1 MGKSFLSVLQK
12 NPKVLDG
19 VLRGVERE
27 CLRMTPH
34 GYLAETGHPR
44 ALGSSLTN
52 SLITTDFSEA
62 MLELVTP
69 PLPCIDGVLAW
80 LADIHQ
86 FVYRNIGDELLW
98 PASMPCILRGEESV
112 PIARFGRSNK
122 ARFKEVYRTGL
133 KNRYGSLMQSIA
145 GIHYNVSLPDELWEK
160 WAKWKGLD
168 EPLKD
173 VKSIGYFHII
183 RNFLRLSWIIPYLF
197 GASPALCKTYIK
209 GKKDHGLEEWD
220 NDTAFLPYAT
230 SLRMSD
236 IGYQNIA
243 QHKLQISFDD
253 LQSYVSGLLEATM
266 TEEPAFVPIGVV
278 ADGEYKQLNTSI
290 LQIENEFYCSIRPKR
305 ISRSEERP
313 AIALKRHG
321 VEYLEVRSLDVDP
334 FEPTGVG
341 RDQLLFIE
349 GLLIHCLIADSPTFT
364 PDDRQ
369 EMSKNMR
376 SIIYEGRRPGLTL
389 SRQGQEITLH
399 EWADEIFSAMESF
412 CPLLDD
418 CCGSRGYCQ
427 GLCRQRERVHHP
439 ELTPSARLLH
449 LMKDRGHS
457 FFHIAMRQ
465 TVDFE
470 RYFKNRQTSTE
481 RMTKIVAEAASSLV
495 KQEATERNERS
506 SFEAYLRDYFNSTK

>member
-1 MGKSFLSVLQK
+1 MAKTFLDLLHED
-12 NPKVLDG
+12 PKILDG

-27 CLRMTPH
+27 CLRMTPD
-34 GYLAETGHPR
+34 GYLAETKHPR
-44 ALGSSLTN
+44 ALGSPLTN
-52 SLITTDFSEA
+52 SYITTDFSEA

-69 PLPCIDGVLAW
+69 PLPCIDSVLAW
-80 LADIHQ
+80 LSDIHQ

-98 PASMPCILRGEESV
+98 PASMPCILRGEEAV
-112 PIARFGRSNK
+112 PVAKFGKSNK
-122 ARFKEVYRTGL
+122 AKFKEVYRIGL

-145 GIHYNVSLPDELWEK
+145 GIHYNVSLPDELWKK
-160 WAKWKGLD
+160 WAKWKGL
-168 EPLKD
+168 EKPLKD

-209 GKKDHGLEEWD
+209 GKKDHGLEAWD
-220 NDTAFLPYAT
+220 SDTAFLPYAT

-243 QHKLQISFDD
+243 QHKLNVSFDD
-253 LQSYVSGLLEATM
+253 VESYVDGLLEATQI
-266 TEEPAFVPIGVV
+266 EEPTFAEIGLIE
-278 ADGEYKQLNTSI
+278 DGEYKQLNTSI

-313 AIALKRHG
+313 AVALARHG

-349 GLLIHCLIADSPTFT
+349 GLLIHCLIDESPPFT
-364 PDDRQ
+364 EACRR
-369 EMSKNMR
+369 EMTANMR

-389 SRQGQEITLH
+389 TKEGQEISLH
-399 EWADEIFSAMESF
+399 EWADEIFSGMERF
-412 CPLLDD
+412 CPLMDD
-418 CCGSRGYCQ
+418 CCGSSGYCR
-427 GLCRQRERVHHP
+427 GLRRQRERVHHP
-439 ELTPSARLLH
+439 ALTPSAQVLD
-449 LMKDRGHS
+449 LMKARGHS

-470 RYFKNRQTSTE
+470 RFFKSRQASVE
-481 RMTKIVAEAASSLV
+481 RMTTIVAEAASSLV
-495 KQEATERNERS
+495 AQEAIERKERG
-506 SFEAYLRDYFNSTK
+506 SFEMYLEDYFSSTE